1 MTRPL
6 ALLFL
11 FSACAADP
19 SPSPDSAAADGGR
32 GDGGASLDAPAA
44 ADGSSLDAE
53 LASDAADAEP
63 ADSAAVPDGATSPSA
78 TITDECGV
86 GPFERREFPEKP
98 CAADP
103 APECPQTPEAGAV
116 PVTIVATCAYGR
128 GETGCE
134 PLLAPACPDLDGD
147 FFDFNLTHPTADAGF
162 GCWGR
167 VHLVVEPNATGGVH
181 VDYAGFAL
189 DHGDCSDVGTV
200 EGELDVP
207 SMCCE
212 RTIDLHFPH
221 GDFTF
226 RIAVRVDWTMP
237 AT

>member
-1 MTRPL
+1 MSRRPL
-6 ALLFL
+6 VLLLFV
-11 FSACAADP
+11 SACAADP
-19 SPSPDSAAADGGR
+19 VSPADGGADDR
-32 GDGGASLDAPAA
+32 GLRDGGASIDSSPAPDAPTIDAQLSTDAA
-44 ADGSSLDAE
+44 GDGPVARDGS
-53 LASDAADAEP
+53 
-63 ADSAAVPDGATSPSA
+63 TSPSA
-78 TITDECGV
+78 TVTDRCGV
-86 GPFERREFPEKP
+86 GAFERRDFPEKP
-98 CAADP
+98 CVDDP
-103 APECPQTPEAGAV
+103 APECPQTPEPGAV
-116 PVTIVATCAYGR
+116 PVTIVATCAYGP

-167 VHLVVEPNATGGVH
+167 VHLQVEPDATGGVH
-181 VDYAGFAL
+181 VDYGGYAL
-189 DHGDCSDVGTV
+189 DHGDCSDVGTI

-226 RIAVRVDWTMP
+226 RIAVRVDWTLP
-237 AT
+237 AI